1 MGLAMKT
8 MKIAVLTK
16 PGRFEIRDA
25 GVPRIENDDDVL
37 LRVAMVGICG
47 SDLHY
52 FSSPRVG
59 DLDVRYPV
67 RIGHECVAV
76 VEAAGPSVT
85 RVKLGDMVSVEP
97 AVSCG
102 TCDQCLAGRHNTCRN
117 LKFLGSPG
125 QLKGALAEFLVMPE
139 RNCCPLPGNMSLA
152 RGVIAEPLSIGLWA
166 VEQAG
171 EIKGRSMAILGSGPI
186 GLSTALGARL
196 KGARR
201 IFMTEK
207 IEARI
212 AASKK
217 AGADWTGNPL
227 RGDVV
232 AEIKRREPMGLDVVF
247 ECCGQQEA
255 SDQAVSLLK
264 PGGTLVFVGIPL
276 EERITFEI
284 SKLRRKEIRIQ
295 NVRRQNHCLG
305 RAIDLI
311 ASGTLDVD
319 FLATHTFSLGR
330 VQEAFETLFNYRDG
344 VIKALL
350 SI

>member
-1 MGLAMKT
+1 MMKT
-8 MKIAVLTK
+8 AVLTG
-16 PGRFEIRDA
+16 PGRFEIRSA
-25 GVPRIENDDDVL
+25 AVPGIVNGDDVL
-37 LRVAMVGICG
+37 LRIALVGICG

-59 DLDVRYPV
+59 DLDLRYPV
-67 RIGHECVAV
+67 RIGHECAAV
-76 VEAAGPSVT
+76 VEAVGPSVT
-85 RVKLGDMVSVEP
+85 RVKAGDRVSVEP

-102 TCDQCLAGRHNTCRN
+102 ACDQCLAGRHNTCRN

-125 QLKGALAEFLVMPE
+125 QLEGALAEFLVMPA
-139 RNCCPLPGNMSLA
+139 RNCYPLPGNMTLA

-171 EIKGRSMAILGSGPI
+171 EIKGRSVAILGSGPI

-196 KGARR
+196 KGARTV
-201 IFMTEK
+201 FMTEK

-212 AASKK
+212 IAAKK
-217 AGADWTGNPL
+217 AGADRTGNPL
-227 RGDVV
+227 REDIV
-232 AEIKRREPMGLDVVF
+232 AEIKRTELLGLDVVF

-305 RAIDLI
+305 KAIDLI
-311 ASGTLDVD
+311 ATGTLDVD
-319 FLATHTFSLGR
+319 FMATHTFSLDR
-330 VQEAFETLFNYRDG
+330 VQDAFETVFKYRDG
-344 VIKALL
+344 VIKALV